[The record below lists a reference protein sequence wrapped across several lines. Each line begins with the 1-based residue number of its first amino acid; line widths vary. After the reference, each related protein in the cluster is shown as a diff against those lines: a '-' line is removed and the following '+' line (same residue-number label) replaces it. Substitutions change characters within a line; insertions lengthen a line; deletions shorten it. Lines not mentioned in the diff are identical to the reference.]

1 MLVRYYTR
9 IRAPQRFVE
18 SIMGHLAEEMGRG
31 ADTAYRE
38 GEKLRQRLHA
48 SDGGFAKSVLLKVG
62 IPRLR
67 QDGTAF
73 PITWRATGATSLFP
87 VMRADV
93 VASSIGG
100 GSTSL
105 VFEGTY
111 EPPLG
116 PLGGAADRL
125 ILNRVAEMT
134 VKSWLDDLSSLI
146 ESRYVESERQG
157 DLDDSALLVSA
168 PDRQD
173 PPESADPGFEVP

>member
-18 SIMGHLAEEMGRG
+18 SIIGHLADEMERG

-48 SDGGFAKSVLLKVG
+48 SEGGFAKDVLMKVG

-134 VKSWLDDLSSLI
+134 VKSWLDELSALI
-146 ESRYVESERQG
+146 EKRFVESQRDG
-157 DLDDSALLVSA
+157 DLDDGAMLGSTPDGQVSS
-168 PDRQD
+168 
-173 PPESADPGFEVP
+173 ESVDPGLEIS